1 MKSYGNNV
9 LPVGEGQLA
18 SGLEGKGRMLEPKEI
33 INSIISYFYPK
44 QSLKNQTV
52 LITAGPTHESLD
64 PVRFIGNNSSGKMGF
79 SLARIASN
87 LGAKVILISGPT
99 NECINLPLVELHR
112 VTTSDEMFQTLKNII
127 LKLI

>member
-52 LITAGPTHESLD
+52 LITAGPT
-64 PVRFIGNNSSGKMGF
+64 M
-79 SLARIASN
+79 N
-87 LGAKVILISGPT
+87 LWILFDLL
-99 NECINLPLVELHR
+99 E
-112 VTTSDEMFQTLKNII
+112 II
-127 LKLI
+127 HQVKWDFH